1 METWTKDN
9 VCWPMELLSQ
19 EESLSHVRVLSFGYD
34 AIFVAFEGRT
44 SLNSL
49 SRERKQDVVSRK

>member
-1 METWTKDN
+1 
-9 VCWPMELLSQ
+9 MELLSQ

-34 AIFVAFEGRT
+34 ANVVAFEGRT
-44 SLNSL
+44 SLNSLYEHSISLLNEL